1 MKCFFFNLA
10 QNGQGFKN
18 IISTNF
24 DLFGGTIWHRA
35 RSASP
40 PVRTHRLNLSLPT
53 PQHPSPY
60 PASSHI
66 PKTQNNCVARGEE
79 REEGKRPFA
88 TTSASPPRKFPLLQK
103 QNLFTKRKSIQ
114 KKRPSNQK
122 KSNSLQKRKTQFLL
136 FILYLF
142 QHLLSPLNLTLL
154 ILRKNNIQNNSKYR
168 CRYNTGTT
176 EDQADSLRQMC

>member
-122 KSNSLQKRKTQFLL
+122 SPTVSKKEKLNFY
-136 FILYLF
+136 YLF
-142 QHLLSPLNLTLL
+142 FIIYSLPSPASPQLSEPHSSHPAEE
-154 ILRKNNIQNNSKYR
+154 QCS
-168 CRYNTGTT
+168 
-176 EDQADSLRQMC
+176 E

>member
-1 MKCFFFNLA
+1 MIEMKCFFFNLA

-66 PKTQNNCVARGEE
+66 PKTQNNCVARGE
-79 REEGKRPFA
+79 
-88 TTSASPPRKFPLLQK
+88 SARRGNGFSQLRVLPLLANFHCFKSRTFSQK
-103 QNLFTKRKSIQ
+103 ENRYK

-122 KSNSLQKRKTQFLL
+122 KSNSLQKRKTQFLF
-136 FILYLF
+136 FIIYSLPF
-142 QHLLSPLNLTLL
+142 PASP
-154 ILRKNNIQNNSKYR
+154 QPSEPHSSHPAEEQYS
-168 CRYNTGTT
+168 
-176 EDQADSLRQMC
+176 E

>member
-79 REEGKRPFA
+79 REEGKRLFA

-114 KKRPSNQK
+114 KKETIKPKKVQQSPKKKNSIFIIYSLPFPASPQPSEPHSSHPAEEQY
-122 KSNSLQKRKTQFLL
+122 S
-136 FILYLF
+136 
-142 QHLLSPLNLTLL
+142 
-154 ILRKNNIQNNSKYR
+154 
-168 CRYNTGTT
+168 
-176 EDQADSLRQMC
+176 E

>member
-79 REEGKRPFA
+79 REEGKRLFA
-88 TTSASPPRKFPLLQK
+88 TTSVSPPRKFPLLQK

-114 KKRPSNQK
+114 KKETIKPK
-122 KSNSLQKRKTQFLL
+122 KVQQSPKKKNSI
-136 FILYLF
+136 FILYYLF
-142 QHLLSPLNLTLL
+142 FTFSSISSAL
-154 ILRKNNIQNNSKYR
+154 
-168 CRYNTGTT
+168 
-176 EDQADSLRQMC
+176 